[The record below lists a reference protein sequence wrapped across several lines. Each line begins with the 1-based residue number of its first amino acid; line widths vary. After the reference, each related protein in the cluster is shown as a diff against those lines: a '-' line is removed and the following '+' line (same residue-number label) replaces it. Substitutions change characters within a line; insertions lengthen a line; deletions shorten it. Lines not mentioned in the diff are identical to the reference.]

1 MFLSNGD
8 LFAIIIALAGSCF
21 VMVKSIQA
29 NVKLQREINELK
41 KASKK

>member
-8 LFAIIIALAGSCF
+8 LLAIMIALAGSCY

-29 NVKLQREINELK
+29 NVKLQKQINELRK
-41 KASKK
+41 GSKK